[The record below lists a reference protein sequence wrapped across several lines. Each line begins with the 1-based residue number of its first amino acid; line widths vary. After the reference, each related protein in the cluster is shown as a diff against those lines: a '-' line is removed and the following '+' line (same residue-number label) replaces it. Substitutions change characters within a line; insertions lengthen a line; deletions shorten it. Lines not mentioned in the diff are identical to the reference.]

1 MTLYNIGTFE
11 TKTDSEM
18 RELISIINQVGLGT
32 MTCDEKN
39 ICKTDC
45 RYSLEVSEC
54 EGDLD
59 PALT

>member
-32 MTCDEKN
+32 MTCDKKIYARQTVDIPWRFPN
-39 ICKTDC
+39 AKAI
-45 RYSLEVSEC
+45 SIPL
-54 EGDLD
+54 
-59 PALT
+59 

>member
-39 ICKTDC
+39 ICKT
-45 RYSLEVSEC
+45 EFE
-54 EGDLD
+54 
-59 PALT
+59 